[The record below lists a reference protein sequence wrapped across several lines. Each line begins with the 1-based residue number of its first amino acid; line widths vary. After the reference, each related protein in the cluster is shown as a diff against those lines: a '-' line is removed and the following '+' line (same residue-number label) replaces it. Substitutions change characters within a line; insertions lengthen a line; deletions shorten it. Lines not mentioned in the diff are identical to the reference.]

1 MSKSK
6 VIQFE
11 RNEKNNGNE
20 QARQILKNGILDM
33 SIERLI
39 QMTRYGLGGNINCMA
54 GTCGSSHYFN
64 HMEYVK
70 ADNEEEG
77 SIINYSFMIEE
88 EDIIASTTISIE
100 QIAVISGCVN
110 EDNPDNVLDINIVMT
125 DGSGITINIIY

>member
-1 MSKSK
+1 MSKTK

-11 RNEKNNGNE
+11 KNEDTRE

-39 QMTRYGLGGNINCMA
+39 QMTRYGLGGNINCMV

-64 HMEYVK
+64 HMKYVK

-77 SIINYSFMIEE
+77 SIINYSFMIEKE
-88 EDIIASTTISIE
+88 EIAASTTISIE
-100 QIAVISGCVN
+100 HIEEISGCVN
-110 EDNPDNVLDINIVMT
+110 EDNPDGVLDINIVMA
-125 DGSGITINIIY
+125 DGLEITINIIY

>member
-100 QIAVISGCVN
+100 QIAAIYGCVN

>member
-1 MSKSK
+1 MEKSK

-11 RNEKNNGNE
+11 KNEKDNGKE

-54 GTCGSSHYFN
+54 GTCGSRPYFN

-77 SIINYSFMIEE
+77 SIINYSFMIEKE
-88 EDIIASTTISIE
+88 EIAASTTISIE
-100 QIAVISGCVN
+100 HIEDISGCVN
-110 EDNPDNVLDINIVMT
+110 EDNPDNVLDINIVMA
-125 DGSGITINIIY
+125 DGLEITINVIY

>member
-1 MSKSK
+1 MSKTK

-11 RNEKNNGNE
+11 RNEKNNGKE
-20 QARQILKNGILDM
+20 QARQILKNGILNM

-39 QMTRYGLGGNINCMA
+39 QMTRYGLCGNINCMA
-54 GTCGSSHYFN
+54 GTCGSNHYFN

-77 SIINYSFMIEE
+77 SIINYSFMIEKE
-88 EDIIASTTISIE
+88 EIAASTTISIE

>member
-11 RNEKNNGNE
+11 KNEKDNGKE

-33 SIERLI
+33 SVERLI
-39 QMTRYGLGGNINCMA
+39 QMTRYGLDGNINCMA

-70 ADNEEEG
+70 ADNDEEG
-77 SIINYSFMIEE
+77 SIINYSFMIEKE
-88 EDIIASTTISIE
+88 ENAASTIISIE
-100 QIAVISGCVN
+100 QIAAISGCVN
-110 EDNPDNVLDINIVMT
+110 EDNPDNVLDINITMA
-125 DGSGITINIIY
+125 DGTQVTINLIY

>member
-11 RNEKNNGNE
+11 RNEKNNGKE
-20 QARQILKNGILDM
+20 QARQILKDGILDM

-39 QMTRYGLGGNINCMA
+39 QMTRYGLGGNINCMV

-77 SIINYSFMIEE
+77 SIINYSFMIEKE
-88 EDIIASTTISIE
+88 EIAASTTISIE
-100 QIAVISGCVN
+100 QIAAIYGCVN
-110 EDNPDNVLDINIVMT
+110 EDNPNNVLDINIVMT

>member
-1 MSKSK
+1 MEKSK

-11 RNEKNNGNE
+11 KNDKDNGKE

-33 SIERLI
+33 SVERLI
-39 QMTRYGLGGNINCMA
+39 QMVNFGLCGNVEVMA

-64 HMEYVK
+64 HMEHVK

-77 SIINYSFMIEE
+77 SIINYSFMIEKE
-88 EDIIASTTISIE
+88 ENAASTTISIE
-100 QIAVISGCVN
+100 QIAAIFGCVD

>member
-1 MSKSK
+1 MEKSK

-54 GTCGSSHYFN
+54 GTCGSYG
-64 HMEYVK
+64 V
-70 ADNEEEG
+70 
-77 SIINYSFMIEE
+77 
-88 EDIIASTTISIE
+88 
-100 QIAVISGCVN
+100 C
-110 EDNPDNVLDINIVMT
+110 
-125 DGSGITINIIY
+125 

>member
-1 MSKSK
+1 MSKTK

-11 RNEKNNGNE
+11 KNEDTRE

-39 QMTRYGLGGNINCMA
+39 QMTRYGLGGNINCMV

-77 SIINYSFMIEE
+77 SIINYSFMIEKE
-88 EDIIASTTISIE
+88 EIAASTTISIE
-100 QIAVISGCVN
+100 QIAAIYGCVN

-125 DGSGITINIIY
+125 DGSAITINIIY

>member
-1 MSKSK
+1 MSKTK

-11 RNEKNNGNE
+11 KNEDTRE

-39 QMTRYGLGGNINCMA
+39 QMTRYGLSGNINCMV
-54 GTCGSSHYFN
+54 GTCGSSSHYFN

-77 SIINYSFMIEE
+77 SIINYSFMIEKE
-88 EDIIASTTISIE
+88 EIAASTTISIE
-100 QIAVISGCVN
+100 QIAVIFGCVN

>member
-1 MSKSK
+1 MSKTK

-11 RNEKNNGNE
+11 KNEDTRE

-33 SIERLI
+33 SVERLI

-77 SIINYSFMIEE
+77 SIINYSFMIEKE
-88 EDIIASTTISIE
+88 EIAASTTISIE
-100 QIAVISGCVN
+100 QIEEISGCVN
-110 EDNPDNVLDINIVMT
+110 EDNPDNVLDINIVMA
-125 DGSGITINIIY
+125 DGSEITINIIY